1 MDYLEQVILS
11 TGFARDKYS
20 TGPAGYLVNSIYFDD
35 LNLLTYRDKQDGVAN
50 RFKLRLRYYGL
61 NPEKFVLEVKRKAS
75 YIGLKDRF
83 EFSRLDVQTYFN
95 KQQGN
100 MKKFLNANF
109 PSFLP
114 TMYVGYERKAFEH
127 QEISLR
133 YSIDSNITWCL
144 PPFDFQTLLSPKQN
158 PLTPMNKFILEVK
171 FQEKLPKDFQDL
183 IKRLRLSWV
192 ENSKYAN
199 CLQAAIN
206 D

>member
-1 MDYLEQVILS
+1 MNYLEQVILS

-20 TGPAGYLVNSIYFDD
+20 NDPAGYLVNSIYFDN

-50 RFKLRLRYYGL
+50 RLKLRLRYYGL
-61 NPEKFVLEVKRKAS
+61 SPEKFVFEVKKKAS

-83 EFSRLDVQTYFN
+83 EFSRSDVEIYFN
-95 KQQGN
+95 RQKGSIN
-100 MKKFLNANF
+100 NFLNANF
-109 PSFLP
+109 PGFVP
-114 TMYVGYERKAFEH
+114 TMYVGYKRKAFERK
-127 QEISLR
+127 ETSLR

-144 PPFDFQTLLSPKQN
+144 PPFDFQTLLSPKQS

-171 FQEKLPKDFQDL
+171 FSEKLPKDFQDL
-183 IKRLRLSWV
+183 IKRFQLTWI

-199 CLQAAIN
+199 CLEAAIN